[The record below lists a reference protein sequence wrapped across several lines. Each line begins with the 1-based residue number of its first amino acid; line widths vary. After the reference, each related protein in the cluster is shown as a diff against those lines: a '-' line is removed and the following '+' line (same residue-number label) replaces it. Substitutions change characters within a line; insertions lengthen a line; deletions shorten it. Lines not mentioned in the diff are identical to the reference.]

1 MCSSDLLTKLILGIK
16 GNPVISEAIAV
27 QTLAAITGSASGGMG
42 IALEA
47 LGDKY
52 YELSQTSGISAEAFH
67 RIASISSGASIL
79 PHNGA
84 LLTLFAVTGLTHKDS
99 YLDVAVVGLII
110 PTIAEVV
117 SIILANM
124 GIY

>member
-1 MCSSDLLTKLILGIK
+1 
-16 GNPVISEAIAV
+16 
-27 QTLAAITGSASGGMG
+27 MG

-47 LGDKY
+47 LGDKHH
-52 YELSQTSGISAEAFH
+52 ELSQTSGISAEAFH

-84 LLTLFAVTGLTHKDS
+84 LLTLFSVTGLTHKDS
-99 YLDVAVVGLII
+99 YLDVAVVGLLI
-110 PTIAEVV
+110 PTVAEIV